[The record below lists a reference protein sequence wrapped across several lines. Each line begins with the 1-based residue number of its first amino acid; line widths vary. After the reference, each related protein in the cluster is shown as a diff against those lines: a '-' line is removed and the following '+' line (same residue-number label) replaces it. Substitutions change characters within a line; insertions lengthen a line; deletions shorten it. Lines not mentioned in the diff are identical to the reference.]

1 MWMRIKPWLIA
12 AYNQLFRT
20 TSKRTGKLIL
30 TRLAVARMHEYH
42 LTEADVENAFG
53 FGKEVKDG
61 MLIQRFRAYQIGLMY
76 KEAEKPDSFVIITC
90 WKR

>member
-1 MWMRIKPWLIA
+1 MWKKIKPWLRA
-12 AYNQLFRT
+12 AYYQLFRT

-30 TRLAVARMHEYH
+30 TRLAVTRMHEYN
-42 LTEADVENAFG
+42 LTESDIENAFR

-61 MLIQRFRAYQIGLMY
+61 MLIQRFQNYQIGLTY
-76 KEAEKPDSFVIITC
+76 KDADSPSEYVIITC